1 MLGLEWCLCMGWK
14 KLGVKEG
21 VGFGGVWGPINAFG
35 NGPLDPFGWVSMVP
49 QNLADTE
56 SMTEIRPPPTP
67 KVGVGH
73 PLSQITK
80 H

>member
-1 MLGLEWCLCMGWK
+1 MHGVE

-49 QNLADTE
+49 QNLPETE
-56 SMTEIRPPPTP
+56 SMTPPHTQSRS
-67 KVGVGH
+67 GT
-73 PLSQITK
+73 SSFSNC
-80 H
+80 